1 MFCKCLKLLT
11 NVATDA
17 IRFYLQ
23 GGYPWTYLDPQ
34 ELAEQRKKGRVYSR
48 SIPEKLPEVITTQ
61 PSEESHESSEKLFAE
76 TTQPELFSFD
86 FDSIDARRT
95 IDTHSCKSS
104 VKNSSSGILEVLN
117 ELETEEERDNEHKKQ
132 LMKPSTTTQSHQD
145 LSTATRKDTEPK
157 RFALRSLLKRTNSAP
172 KKIQLSKTRADVLD
186 QREKSPPQVCCHP
199 IVEKLK
205 TMADKQLHKKPT
217 KKSTKPTKIKTVALP
232 KENKIILA
240 EQTRIIRLKDSPK
253 GDRKQVAAFLEK
265 GDGDDVVEI
274 IELDESPSESRK
286 RREGIR
292 KQDEE
297 EKQQAI
303 ASAAIVSDSS
313 DVEPTID
320 ELLEEEFKNDL
331 PKPKKAPRKT
341 KEHIYEE
348 IEAPPQSQSLSQPQQ
363 KLTTSQK
370 LIAGKLGKPA
380 DNFASAVLTSIFNKD
395 QFKESLKRQNDVEE
409 AEKNEPNVDEPT
421 TEDDYSK
428 PIPAEIIKISTIES
442 KSMSDIEIVQQIEE
456 PKEGASTSDNVKASQ
471 SVKPIETGQISNIRI
486 TVDMPVDEESTSATN
501 DNTTEGNGN
510 DSAAARKDVLIKE
523 EKKVKFSQSTEE
535 YQEKLAA
542 VKGPDKEDV
551 ELPEHL
557 KTAKRWSNMRFVY
570 HFVIIF

>member
-1 MFCKCLKLLT
+1 M
-11 NVATDA
+11 
-17 IRFYLQ
+17 
-23 GGYPWTYLDPQ
+23 
-34 ELAEQRKKGRVYSR
+34 
-48 SIPEKLPEVITTQ
+48 ITTQ
-61 PSEESHESSEKLFAE
+61 PSEESQESSEKLFTE
-76 TTQPELFSFD
+76 TTQLELFSFD

-95 IDTHSCKSS
+95 IDTYSGTSS

-117 ELETEEERDNEHKKQ
+117 ELETEEERENEHRKQ
-132 LMKPSTTTQSHQD
+132 LLKPSITTQSHQD

-232 KENKIILA
+232 MENKIILA

-265 GDGDDVVEI
+265 GDSDDVVEI

-286 RREGIR
+286 RREGFR

-303 ASAAIVSDSS
+303 ASAVVVSDSS

-348 IEAPPQSQSLSQPQQ
+348 IEAPPQTQSQSLSQPQQ

-395 QFKESLKRQNDVEE
+395 KFKESLKRQNDVEE
-409 AEKNEPNVDEPT
+409 ADKNEPNIDET
-421 TEDDYSK
+421 KTEDDNSK

-442 KSMSDIEIVQQIEE
+442 KSMSDIEIIQQIDE
-456 PKEGASTSDNVKASQ
+456 PKDSASTSDNVKASQ
-471 SVKPIETGQISNIRI
+471 SEKPIETGQISNIRI
-486 TVDMPVDEESTSATN
+486 TVDVPDNEESTSATN
-501 DNTTEGNGN
+501 DNNTNDGNGN
-510 DSAAARKDVLIKE
+510 DSAAARKDVLTKE

-542 VKGPDKEDV
+542 EKGPDKEDV

>member
-1 MFCKCLKLLT
+1 M
-11 NVATDA
+11 
-17 IRFYLQ
+17 Q

-34 ELAEQRKKGRVYSR
+34 ELAEHRRKERECNR

-61 PSEESHESSEKLFAE
+61 PSEESQESAEKLFAE

-95 IDTHSCKSS
+95 IDTYSCKSS
-104 VKNSSSGILEVLN
+104 VKNSSSGILEVLH
-117 ELETEEERDNEHKKQ
+117 ELETEEERENENRKQ
-132 LMKPSTTTQSHQD
+132 LVKPSTTQSHQD

-157 RFALRSLLKRTNSAP
+157 RFALRSLLKRTHSAP
-172 KKIQLSKTRADVLD
+172 KKIQISKTRADDLD
-186 QREKSPPQVCCHP
+186 QREKSPPHVCCHP

-205 TMADKQLHKKPT
+205 TMADKQLHKKPS
-217 KKSTKPTKIKTVALP
+217 KKQTKPPKIKTVPLP
-232 KENKIILA
+232 KEDRIILA

-265 GDGDDVVEI
+265 CDSDDVVEI

-286 RREGIR
+286 RREGFR

-297 EKQQAI
+297 EKQAI
-303 ASAAIVSDSS
+303 AEASSVVVSDSS

-320 ELLEEEFKNDL
+320 ELLEAEFKNDL

-348 IEAPPQSQSLSQPQQ
+348 IEAPLQSQSQSQSQPQPQ
-363 KLTTSQK
+363 QELTTSQK

-395 QFKESLKRQNDVEE
+395 KFKESLKRQNKVEE
-409 AEKNEPNVDEPT
+409 IEKNELKVEET
-421 TEDDYSK
+421 KTIEDDNSK
-428 PIPAEIIKISTIES
+428 PIPAEIIEISTIETNLTS
-442 KSMSDIEIVQQIEE
+442 GIEIAEQIDL
-456 PKEGASTSDNVKASQ
+456 PKESASTSDDVKASGN
-471 SVKPIETGQISNIRI
+471 VKSIEIEQISNIEI
-486 TVDMPVDEESTSATN
+486 TIDMPDNEESTSTVN
-501 DNTTEGNGN
+501 DANDDNAN
-510 DSAAARKDVLIKE
+510 DSAAAKKDVLTKE
-523 EKKVKFSQSTEE
+523 EKKVTFSQSTEE

-542 VKGPDKEDV
+542 EKGPDKEDV

-570 HFVIIF
+570 NFVIILF

>member
-1 MFCKCLKLLT
+1 M
-11 NVATDA
+11 
-17 IRFYLQ
+17 Q

-34 ELAEQRKKGRVYSR
+34 ELAEHRRKEREYSR
-48 SIPEKLPEVITTQ
+48 SIPENLPEVITTQ
-61 PSEESHESSEKLFAE
+61 PSEESLESTEELFAE
-76 TTQPELFSFD
+76 KARPELFSFD

-95 IDTHSCKSS
+95 IDTYSCKSS

-117 ELETEEERDNEHKKQ
+117 ELETEEERENENRKQ
-132 LMKPSTTTQSHQD
+132 LLKPSTTQSHQD
-145 LSTATRKDTEPK
+145 LSTTTRKDTEPK
-157 RFALRSLLKRTNSAP
+157 RFALRSFLKRTHSAP
-172 KKIQLSKTRADVLD
+172 KNIQVSKTRADDLD

-205 TMADKQLHKKPT
+205 TMADKQLHKKPSSKKPT
-217 KKSTKPTKIKTVALP
+217 KSTKIKTVPLP
-232 KENKIILA
+232 KEDKIILA
-240 EQTRIIRLKDSPK
+240 EQTKIIRLKDSPK
-253 GDRKQVAAFLEK
+253 GDRKQVATFLERV
-265 GDGDDVVEI
+265 DSEDVVEI

-286 RREGIR
+286 RREGFR
-292 KQDEE
+292 KQDED

-303 ASAAIVSDSS
+303 AAAVVVSDSS

-348 IEAPPQSQSLSQPQQ
+348 IEAPPQSQSQSQPQLQPQQ

-370 LIAGKLGKPA
+370 LFAGKLGKPA

-395 QFKESLKRQNDVEE
+395 EFRVSLKRQNEVEDADENELKVEE
-409 AEKNEPNVDEPT
+409 TRTK
-421 TEDDYSK
+421 DDNSK
-428 PIPAEIIKISTIES
+428 PFPAEIIEISTIEL
-442 KSMSDIEIVQQIEE
+442 KSTSDIVQQIDE
-456 PKEGASTSDNVKASQ
+456 PKDSASTSGDVKVSE
-471 SVKPIETGQISNIRI
+471 SERPTTETGQLSNIEI
-486 TVDMPVDEESTSATN
+486 TVDLPDNEGTTSTTN
-501 DNTTEGNGN
+501 DTND
-510 DSAAARKDVLIKE
+510 DSAAARKDVLTKE
-523 EKKVKFSQSTEE
+523 EKKVTFSQSTEE

-542 VKGPDKEDV
+542 EKGPDKEDV

-570 HFVIIF
+570 YFCSYYFVNI